1 MRGVTASDGVLLGV
15 SANQSMGATHFD
27 WYSSSGPI
35 ILLSMRGLMVSDGVL
50 LRGVCQ
56 PEHGGNTFPLVI
68 LIGTYYPLLFEGGDG
83 ERWDYY
89 LGVSANQ
96 SMGATPSDW

>member
-1 MRGVTASDGVLLGV
+1 
-15 SANQSMGATHFD
+15 
-27 WYSSSGPI
+27 
-35 ILLSMRGLMVSDGVL
+35 MVSDGVL

>member
-35 ILLSMRGLMVSDGVL
+35 ILLSMRGVVVSDGVL

-56 PEHGGNTFPLVI
+56 PEHGGNTFRLVI
-68 LIGTYYPLLFEGGDG
+68 LIGTYYPLLFDGGVRDRCG
-83 ERWDYY
+83 YC
-89 LGVSANQ
+89 LGVLANE
-96 SMGATPSDW
+96 SMGATH